1 MGLDYVDIFY
11 HHRPDPETPIEESM
25 GALYTAVHSGKAL
38 YVGIS
43 NYDAKQTEEAIKVL
57 KQMGLHLL
65 IHQPRYNIFDRRPEA
80 GLYDLLQKEGVG
92 AIPYSPLDQGI
103 LTDRYLNGIPA
114 DSRAGGSSVFLKPEK
129 LTDELM
135 EKVRKLNDLALS
147 RGQKLSQ
154 MALSWLLN
162 KPTTSSVLIGASK
175 LSQIEDAVKAQDNT
189 SFTQEEL
196 NLINSL
202 SV

>member
-1 MGLDYVDIFY
+1 
-11 HHRPDPETPIEESM
+11 
-25 GALYTAVHSGKAL
+25 
-38 YVGIS
+38 
-43 NYDAKQTEEAIKVL
+43 
-57 KQMGLHLL
+57 
-65 IHQPRYNIFDRRPEA
+65 
-80 GLYDLLQKEGVG
+80 
-92 AIPYSPLDQGI
+92 
-103 LTDRYLNGIPA
+103 
-114 DSRAGGSSVFLKPEK
+114 
-129 LTDELM
+129 M